1 MQQPALVSRFSG
13 VSRCK
18 EREKR
23 MKKNLAS
30 YPDRFVT
37 CVLPSEAGLF
47 QLRNTITAVLY
58 VTVSCSDVILHYD
71 CMSFGGSKFF
81 SASREIWRGTF
92 AGGTW

>member
-1 MQQPALVSRFSG
+1 
-13 VSRCK
+13 
-18 EREKR
+18 

-47 QLRNTITAVLY
+47 QLRNTTIAVLY

-81 SASREIWRGTF
+81 FLLLERY
-92 AGGTW
+92 GGVHLLVAHGKYMLPRVPPLRAVIALTERH